1 MRRLLFIGGLLFI
14 SFVLAFGQDSIAIG
28 KIGEEGEL
36 VYPNQAEEGAD
47 GNILVAGA
55 DEEGAD
61 FVDYWLLNKEG
72 KTLVQGRT
80 NTVGLH
86 ITQNFIFYGIRNEL
100 GGYQF
105 YVQKREGTETQDLTW
120 IIHVGA

>member
-47 GNILVAGA
+47 
-55 DEEGAD
+55 

-80 NTVGLH
+80 NTAGLH